1 MLLRRALSFSPCPHR
16 ELPATGG
23 HAPATDGHA
32 PAIGG
37 QNIWATLSLPTTTIW
52 KMPLRVGS
60 ICSGMG
66 TERWALKRL
75 PWQFRFVFLCE
86 KARTPRRFLI
96 DNHEG
101 GVPIFTDVLSDKF
114 LLLAPPC
121 DILMAGFPCQPF
133 SRQGLGEGLHDR
145 QGRGVIIFAILRY
158 VRKHKPRIVLLE
170 NVLGLLFR
178 HRSVLDFIV
187 AELER
192 QGYMVSYRVRDSKTH
207 GAVPGSRPRV
217 YVVAINQNP
226 GPEDPLPR
234 PATGGPSPA
243 TGGPSP
249 ATGGPSRMVWPQAVD
264 CPSLDSIF
272 DADPKLSSYAN
283 YSRALLSPKAMTMRR
298 NLSKALAKVAIYART
313 RGLDPTK
320 VPAVADLGGSK
331 VQVSVGTAPCL
342 TRTRGQSFRLWSLQ
356 HARPVSLRELCRL
369 QGLNLD
375 EMVVKVGAKSMAA
388 MLGNG
393 FTCTVLARI
402 VGGAIQAAEGIETAN
417 EVQGTVEKHQY
428 DTGVRPIT
436 ASRQPATGRRQVLR
450 RPSAA
455 PTSVCRSPRLVLR
468 PRGAS

>member
-86 KARTPRRFLI
+86 KARAPRRFLI

-170 NVLGLLFR
+170 NVLGLVLK

-283 YSRALLSPKAMTMRR
+283 YSRALLSPKAMTKRR
-298 NLSKALAKVAIYART
+298 NLTKALAKVANYART

-320 VPAVADLGGSK
+320 VPVVADLGGSK
-331 VQVSVGTAPCL
+331 VQVSFGQAPCL
-342 TRTRGQSFRLWSLQ
+342 TRTRGHNF
-356 HARPVSLRELCRL
+356 
-369 QGLNLD
+369 
-375 EMVVKVGAKSMAA
+375 
-388 MLGNG
+388 G
-393 FTCTVLARI
+393 F
-402 VGGAIQAAEGIETAN
+402 E
-417 EVQGTVEKHQY
+417 
-428 DTGVRPIT
+428 
-436 ASRQPATGRRQVLR
+436 
-450 RPSAA
+450 
-455 PTSVCRSPRLVLR
+455 
-468 PRGAS
+468 